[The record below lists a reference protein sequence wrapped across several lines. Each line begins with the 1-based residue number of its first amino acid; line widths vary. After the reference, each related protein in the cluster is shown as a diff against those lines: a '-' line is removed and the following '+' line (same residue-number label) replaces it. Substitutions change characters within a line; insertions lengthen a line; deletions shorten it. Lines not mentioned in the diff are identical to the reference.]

1 MSYASTSFELSD
13 RTKYD
18 FLLRTVPPDYF
29 QSRAM
34 LDFIMIELNWTS
46 VYVLYSEG
54 SYGEHGFDS
63 FYQSVKEKRNNSNN
77 SIHIVDQVKLQG
89 GSTVEKLIDIF
100 KQWSV
105 KEKDVRG
112 IISYCELHDI
122 KNIIQALNES
132 KLANH
137 YRLIGSDTWLLG
149 ERSEKAIIFTLA
161 YNQSKLNGFYNNWYK
176 VLHPRNVT
184 NEQNPWFEEF
194 WKSACFKVQLKHPQL
209 KLNCNDTKNSTFML
223 CQNSS
228 ILRNLE
234 ETCPVDD
241 KLPYIIDSVYAFAYA
256 INKAYIVDY
265 NSNKRSFSKFNLQ
278 SRAFIDEY
286 LSKVNFSGLSGPVNF
301 PKNDLEARGNYDIIL
316 HNQDK
321 TLVNIGHWNA
331 GVLNMNKVLWDPF
344 LLNFNGST
352 CQKDCKI
359 NEKRLQKYSGCWDCK
374 PCKKDEFLKNIT
386 TCKPCLKGQK
396 PSKILNFT
404 ACDDLPIK
412 HMDRVWKI
420 FMGFFA
426 SAGVLATFFTV
437 FVFVRHNETPLVKA
451 QGREL
456 TYILLSGVIML
467 FVIPFFLIMYPNNI
481 ACGIARFNVG
491 FFLSVCYGALLVKTN
506 RIARIFSGRKTL
518 LFLTPSWQVLL
529 TLFIVMP
536 QLLIGI
542 IELVSWDKQKFVTVK
557 PFEDYQIIMCL
568 SQTKYFIASLVYDV
582 VLVILCTYYAFKTR
596 KVPANFNEARIIGFV
611 MYTSCVIWIA
621 FIPVYFGT
629 GDEYR
634 TIFIMLNVIINAMTL
649 LIGLFGMK
657 MYIILLRPDKNSFI
671 NSKIRSV
678 TFSSERSHSGITID
692 GKQFIFLAKV

>member
-1 MSYASTSFELSD
+1 MN
-13 RTKYD
+13 
-18 FLLRTVPPDYF
+18 
-29 QSRAM
+29 
-34 LDFIMIELNWTS
+34 ELNWTS

-54 SYGEHGFDS
+54 SYGEHGFNN
-63 FYQSVKEKRNNSNN
+63 FYLLVRERKNN
-77 SIHIVDQVKLQG
+77 IHIVDQVKLHG
-89 GSTVEKLIDIF
+89 GSTVKMLVNIF
-100 KQWSV
+100 KQWV
-105 KEKDVRG
+105 AEEENVTG

-122 KNIIQALNES
+122 KKIIQALNES
-132 KLANH
+132 ELASH

-149 ERSEKAIIFTLA
+149 ERSEKAIIFSLA

-176 VLHPRNVT
+176 LLHPRNVT
-184 NEQNPWFEEF
+184 NDQNPWFEEF
-194 WKSACFKVQLKHPQL
+194 WKSACFKVQSKHPQS
-209 KLNCNDTKNSTFML
+209 KLNCDDTKNSTFML
-223 CQNSS
+223 CKNSS
-228 ILRNLE
+228 ILSNLE

-241 KLPYIIDSVYAFAYA
+241 KLSYIIDSVYTFAYA

-265 NSNKRSFSKFNLQ
+265 NSSKSNFSKFNLQ

-301 PKNDLEARGNYDIIL
+301 PKNDSEVRGNYDIIL
-316 HNQDK
+316 HNQDE

-331 GVLNMNKVLWDPF
+331 GYLSMNEALWEPF
-344 LLNFNGST
+344 RKNFSGSA
-352 CQKDCKI
+352 CRRKCKNNQKRV
-359 NEKRLQKYSGCWDCK
+359 EKYSGCWRCES
-374 PCKKDEFLKNIT
+374 CKKDEFLEKN
-386 TCKPCLKGQK
+386 TCTRCPVGQK

-412 HMDRVWKI
+412 HMNREWKI
-420 FMGFFA
+420 LMGFFA
-426 SAGVLATFFTV
+426 SVGVLATLFTV
-437 FVFVRHNETPLVKA
+437 FVFIRHNETPLVKA

-456 TYILLSGVIML
+456 TYILLSGIIML
-467 FVIPFFLIMYPNNI
+467 FVIPFFLIIYPNNI

-491 FFLSVCYGALLVKTN
+491 FFLSACYGALLVKTN

-518 LFLTPSWQVLL
+518 MFLTPSWQVLL
-529 TLFIVMP
+529 TLIIVMP

-542 IELVSWDKQKFVTVK
+542 IELVSWDNQAFVTVK
-557 PFEDYQIIMCL
+557 PSEDYQIIMCI

-634 TIFIMLNVIINAMTL
+634 TIFIMLNVIINAITL

-657 MYIILLRPDKNSFI
+657 MYIILLRPDKNCLI

-692 GKQFIFLAKV
+692 GKLLTFLAKF